1 MSNGRGKHK
10 ARGKK
15 RAHKVSHGSAVGAR
29 RSPQSAVRKALLGK
43 GRVQG
48 MKPVEGRDY
57 RDTWGKA
64 YGRIQFFILS
74 EDEAA

>member
-10 ARGKK
+10 SRGKK
-15 RAHKVSHGSAVGAR
+15 RAKVTSRGTAVGAR
-29 RSPQSAVRKALLGK
+29 KTRLTEVQKAALGG

-48 MKPVEGRDY
+48 MRPVEGRDY

-64 YGRIQFFILS
+64 YGKIQYFILS
-74 EDEAA
+74 EEEAA